1 MRRLA
6 ILAAVTLLSACT
18 IWPVDQDPYGMGLR
32 RNANATI
39 MALQAYHKDNG
50 AFPADLAALTPKYLP
65 SLPDVP
71 GLHYEY
77 ADGSLSYRY
86 TPSWPQLRPVWC
98 ASVGNNTDWKCE
110 EHLI

>member
-50 AFPADLAALTPKYLP
+50 AFPMDLATLTPKYLP

-86 TPSWPQLRPVWC
+86 TALLAATAPGSGAPPSATTPT
-98 ASVGNNTDWKCE
+98 GNAKS
-110 EHLI
+110 I